1 MGMPKLIQRLA
12 MATAIIAVSLA
23 VFGLIF
29 RATFYW
35 MIPVSPG
42 QPTGLADLIELLIF
56 YGVLAAAFVAMLL
69 AVLLL
74 MVPAW
79 RNLRLAISVLVTSL
93 VTPPMFYVLHG
104 LVSRLIH

>member
-1 MGMPKLIQRLA
+1 MNRLV
-12 MATAIIAVSLA
+12 MWTAIVAVGLA
-23 VFGLIF
+23 IFGWVF

-42 QPTGLADLIELLIF
+42 EPAGLADMLDLAIF
-56 YGVLAAAFVAMLL
+56 FGVLLL
-69 AVLLL
+69 ASLAMVGGVLLL

-93 VTPPMFYVLHG
+93 VTPPLYYIVHALIPR
-104 LVSRLIH
+104 LVH

>member
-1 MGMPKLIQRLA
+1 MSMPKLIQRLA
-12 MATAIIAVSLA
+12 MGVAIMTVGLA

-42 QPTGLADLIELLIF
+42 DPASLADIIDLLIF
-56 YGVLAAAFVAMLL
+56 YGVLLSAFVAMVL

-74 MVPAW
+74 MVPDW
-79 RNLRLAISVLVTSL
+79 RNTRLAISVLVTSL
-93 VTPPMFYVLHG
+93 VVPPMYYVLHD
-104 LVSRLIH
+104 LVPRLVG